1 MQRELMGPLPGRAPK
16 PRAEFPSGPG
26 RRYCDLRVRLCRSNG
41 LIGHQRK
48 ERESL
53 RERDNKAGA
62 IVCLHTSPILVSI
75 IEPGRYYAR
84 CLVCLEYGP
93 VRPSTEEAR
102 RALQV
107 LGARG
112 DSKHV
117 GSRDR
122 DVTV

>member
-1 MQRELMGPLPGRAPK
+1 MGPLPGRAPK
-16 PRAEFPSGPG
+16 PRAEFPGGPG

-48 ERESL
+48 EREFL
-53 RERDNKAGA
+53 KEPNKKAG
-62 IVCLHTSPILVSI
+62 CNLCFPNSPILVSI

-107 LGARG
+107 LEARE